1 MGGIPGGI
9 VRVGE
14 IRGATGSEVTVRQDA
29 AEMPDA
35 MTLRD
40 RLLGGDEG
48 R

>member
-9 VRVGE
+9 VRVEE
-14 IRGATGSEVTVRQDA
+14 IRGATGSEVSVRQDA
-29 AEMPDA
+29 VKMPDA

-40 RLLGGDEG
+40 RLIGKDEG